1 MAPRG
6 PRRAALYVRISR
18 DRPTEVSTQVQER
31 DGRAY
36 AGLKEWSVV
45 EVYSDIGLSASKKEV
60 IRPGYLQ
67 MIKDAR
73 AGAFDVL
80 IIWKLDR
87 LGRSVIELARVAE
100 ILQRHHVALVSVND
114 SIDTSSPGG
123 RFVFTVLSALAQMES
138 EQISMRVTA
147 ANAYRAAQGKPQ
159 GGGTR
164 TFGYAT
170 GGMEVIPEEAA
181 LILEAAE
188 RVLAGEGTTAIARD
202 WNARRV
208 PLSH

>member
-1 MAPRG
+1 MQLA
-6 PRRAALYVRISR
+6 SR

-45 EVYSDIGLSASKKEV
+45 EVYQDIGLSASKTEV

-67 MIKDAR
+67 MIKDGR

-100 ILQRHHVALVSVND
+100 ILHRHHVALVSVND
-114 SIDTSSPGG
+114 AID
-123 RFVFTVLSALAQMES
+123 
-138 EQISMRVTA
+138 I
-147 ANAYRAAQGKPQ
+147 AY
-159 GGGTR
+159 
-164 TFGYAT
+164 
-170 GGMEVIPEEAA
+170 
-181 LILEAAE
+181 
-188 RVLAGEGTTAIARD
+188 
-202 WNARRV
+202 WCRRRR
-208 PLSH
+208 